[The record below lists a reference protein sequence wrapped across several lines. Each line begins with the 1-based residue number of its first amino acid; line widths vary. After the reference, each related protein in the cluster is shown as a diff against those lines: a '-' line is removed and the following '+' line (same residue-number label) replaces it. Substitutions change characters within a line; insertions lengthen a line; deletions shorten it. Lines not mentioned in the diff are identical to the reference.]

1 MGRALARENGGPG
14 LANHHH
20 RKDHR
25 MATTD
30 QEILD
35 RVTTLIAE
43 LTDIPKAELLPD
55 KQLAADLEMDSLTT
69 IELAVTIQDEFDIE
83 VADDKLK
90 ALKTIQDIVNL
101 IDSSRLTATS

>member
-1 MGRALARENGGPG
+1 MGRALVRENGGPG

-20 RKDHR
+20 RKDHS
-25 MATTD
+25 MAITD

-90 ALKTIQDIVNL
+90 ELKTIQDIVNL

>member
-1 MGRALARENGGPG
+1 
-14 LANHHH
+14 
-20 RKDHR
+20 

-35 RVTTLIAE
+35 RVTTLISE
-43 LTDIPKAELLPD
+43 LTDIPKTELLPD

-90 ALKTIQDIVNL
+90 ELKTIQDIVDL
-101 IDSSRLTATS
+101 IDSARLTATS